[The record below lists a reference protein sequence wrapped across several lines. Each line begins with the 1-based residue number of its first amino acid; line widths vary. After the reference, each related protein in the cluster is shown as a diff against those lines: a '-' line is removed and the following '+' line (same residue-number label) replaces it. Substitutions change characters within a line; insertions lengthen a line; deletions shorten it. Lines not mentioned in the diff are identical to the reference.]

1 MAMNIRNI
9 LNNIYATRTGT
20 TRRTTPTAAATPT
33 TTTRRTTPTR
43 TTSKT
48 TRRTTITIT
57 RTTEVRYVFV
67 IVCDSL
73 MNLPWQ

>member
-20 TRRTTPTAAATPT
+20 TTRPTAAATT
-33 TTTRRTTPTR
+33 TMTTRRTTPTR

-48 TRRTTITIT
+48 TRRRTTT
-57 RTTEVRYVFV
+57 RTTTEVRYVFV
-67 IVCDSL
+67 ILVCDSL
-73 MNLPWQ
+73 MNLPWL